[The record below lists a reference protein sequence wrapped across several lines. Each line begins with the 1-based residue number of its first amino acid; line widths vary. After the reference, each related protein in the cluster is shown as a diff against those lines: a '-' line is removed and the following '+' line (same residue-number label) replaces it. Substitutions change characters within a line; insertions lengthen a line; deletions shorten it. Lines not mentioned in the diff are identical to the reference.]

1 MFNHVF
7 NQYPGLECFLQNL
20 LKRIYHFFDKY
31 MQLIRIITH
40 LVILLKLVSLI
51 IFILMIAHRYILK
64 AHFIPFI
71 FSTITLMGIF
81 LLQFLMKFADRLV
94 GKGLNTWLLTKLV
107 VFNLSWMLVL
117 VIPMATLVATLM
129 AFGNFSQNNEITIL
143 KSSGVSLY
151 KMMSSP
157 FFASIVL
164 AVLLFLFNDQVLPDA
179 NHQARMLMSDIS
191 QQKPTL
197 SLEPGFF
204 SQEVSNYAIL
214 VRGINEKTNEL
225 SGVTIYDYT
234 NPSKIDV
241 VTAKRGKIYFT
252 ADQQNLIMD
261 LWDGE
266 IHESDV
272 KNTGLYRKLVFSKH
286 RIVMDGSQFMFHQSQ
301 GGIRGER
308 ELGVDTMKAI
318 VKKLK
323 SERKKYITDLYK
335 DTYKNFLV
343 NTSSSSNIQIPNE
356 KDKLILLRVLDKI
369 RTAKSLIISKIR
381 SIDWTESEIE
391 KYDVEIQKKYAI
403 PAACIIFIL
412 IGVPLG
418 VMVKKGGFGVAA
430 SISLLFFLVY
440 WAFLIGGEKLAERG
454 FFSPFVGMW
463 AANIF
468 LGFLGIILTFKTNRE
483 TVTIRFSFF
492 KKLIPKRFRIN
503 QETDETY

>member
-1 MFNHVF
+1 
-7 NQYPGLECFLQNL
+7 
-20 LKRIYHFFDKY
+20 
-31 MQLIRIITH
+31 
-40 LVILLKLVSLI
+40 
-51 IFILMIAHRYILK
+51 MIAHRYILK

-71 FSTITLMGIF
+71 FSTVTLMGIF

-151 KMMSSP
+151 KMMSAP
-157 FFASIVL
+157 FLASIVL
-164 AVLLFLFNDQVLPDA
+164 AVMLFLFNDQVLPDA
-179 NHQARMLMSDIS
+179 NHQARILMSDIS

-214 VRGINEKTNEL
+214 VRTINEKTNEL

-234 NPSKIDV
+234 NPAKINV

-261 LWDGE
+261 LWNGE

-272 KNTGLYRKLVFSKH
+272 KNSGLYRKLVFNKH
-286 RIVMDGSQFMFHQSQ
+286 RIVMDGSQFSFHQSQ

-318 VKKLK
+318 VKNLKL
-323 SERKKYITDLYK
+323 ERKKYLTEFYKETDKY
-335 DTYKNFLV
+335 FL
-343 NTSSSSNIQIPNE
+343 TDSSFTIQNQIPIPVV
-356 KDKLILLRVLDKI
+356 KDKLVLVRVLDKI
-369 RTAKSLIISKIR
+369 RSAKSVMISKIR

-391 KYDVEIQKKYAI
+391 KYDVEIHKKYAI

-412 IGVPLG
+412 IGAPLG

-454 FFSPFVGMW
+454 FFSPFIGMW
-463 AANIF
+463 AANIL
-468 LGFLGIILTFKTNRE
+468 LGFLGIVLTFKTNRE
-483 TVTIRFSFF
+483 TVTIRLTTL

-503 QETDETY
+503 QETDEAY

>member
-1 MFNHVF
+1 
-7 NQYPGLECFLQNL
+7 
-20 LKRIYHFFDKY
+20 
-31 MQLIRIITH
+31 
-40 LVILLKLVSLI
+40 
-51 IFILMIAHRYILK
+51 
-64 AHFIPFI
+64 
-71 FSTITLMGIF
+71 
-81 LLQFLMKFADRLV
+81 MKFADRLV

-107 VFNLSWMLVL
+107 VFNLSWMLTL

-151 KMMSSP
+151 KMMSAP
-157 FFASIVL
+157 FLASIVL

-179 NHQARMLMSDIS
+179 NHQARILMSDIS

-214 VRGINEKTNEL
+214 VRAINEKTNEL

-234 NPSKIDV
+234 TPSKINV
-241 VTAKRGKIYFT
+241 ITAAKGKIYFT

-272 KNTGLYRKLVFSKH
+272 KNSGLYRKLVFSKH
-286 RIVMDGSQFMFHQSQ
+286 RIVMDGSQFSFHQSQ

-318 VKKLK
+318 VIGLK
-323 SERKKYITDLYK
+323 SEREKYLTILYNETDKY
-335 DTYKNFLV
+335 FLAD
-343 NTSSSSNIQIPNE
+343 SSFASHFQVPIV
-356 KDKLILLRVLDKI
+356 KDKLVMLKVLDKI
-369 RTAKSLIISKIR
+369 RAAKSVVISKIR

-391 KYDVEIQKKYAI
+391 KYEVEIHKKYAI

-412 IGVPLG
+412 IGAPLG
-418 VMVKKGGFGVAA
+418 VMVRKGGFGVAA
-430 SISLLFFLVY
+430 SISLIFFLVY

-454 FFSPFVGMW
+454 FFSPFIGMW
-463 AANIF
+463 AANIL
-468 LGFLGIILTFKTNRE
+468 LGFLGIILTIKTNRE
-483 TVTIRFSFF
+483 TVTIRFVSL
-492 KKLIPKRFRIN
+492 KKLVPKRFRIN

>member
-1 MFNHVF
+1 
-7 NQYPGLECFLQNL
+7 
-20 LKRIYHFFDKY
+20 
-31 MQLIRIITH
+31 
-40 LVILLKLVSLI
+40 
-51 IFILMIAHRYILK
+51 
-64 AHFIPFI
+64 
-71 FSTITLMGIF
+71 
-81 LLQFLMKFADRLV
+81 MKFADRLV

-117 VIPMATLVATLM
+117 VVPMATLVATLM

-151 KMMSSP
+151 KMMSAP
-157 FFASIVL
+157 FLASIVL
-164 AVLLFLFNDQVLPDA
+164 AVLLFLFNDKVLPDA
-179 NHQARMLMSDIS
+179 NHQARILMSDIS

-214 VRGINEKTNEL
+214 VRAINEKTNEL

-234 NPSKIDV
+234 TPSKINV
-241 VTAKRGKIYFT
+241 VTATRGKIYFT

-261 LWDGE
+261 LWNGE

-272 KNTGLYRKLVFSKH
+272 KNSGMYRKLVFSKH
-286 RIVMDGSQFMFHQSQ
+286 RIVMDGSQFSFHQSQ

-318 VKKLK
+318 VKNLK
-323 SERKKYITDLYK
+323 SEREEYLTTLFRETDKY
-335 DTYKNFLV
+335 FLV
-343 NTSSSSNIQIPNE
+343 DSSFASHYQNPIPNV
-356 KDKLILLRVLDKI
+356 KDKLVILKVLDKI
-369 RTAKSLIISKIR
+369 RAAKSVVISKIR
-381 SIDWTESEIE
+381 SIDWAESEIE
-391 KYDVEIQKKYAI
+391 KYDVEIHKKYAI

-412 IGVPLG
+412 IGAPLG

-454 FFSPFVGMW
+454 FFSPFIGMW
-463 AANIF
+463 AANIL
-468 LGFLGIILTFKTNRE
+468 LGFLGIILTIKTNRE
-483 TVTIRFSFF
+483 TVTIRLTFL
-492 KKLIPKRFRIN
+492 KKLVPKRFRIN